1 MIHTKHIM
9 LGSNAEHI
17 LSNIYRYILKYSPE
31 KLAITQFFEA
41 LLYVDNEDGSND
53 FLVAKEGVE
62 DENTFQAGI
71 EEILNIT
78 FEKKEEY
85 NIPVEN
91 RDKFLLN
98 FFDNLHTSTVNIN
111 TQGDTNNLN
120 LCIYIPIYE
129 VKWIA
134 CIESFVK
141 AIQQLGTKLRVDLI
155 LLSPD
160 MAHLFNNEIENV
172 LRIQEHK
179 ENARKSLNSLLDLK
193 SRYTCIA
200 HLICMQNNN
209 SDGISLALNEDSLGR
224 IFGEYAMQSVCSYD
238 SIFMNVQIPP
248 SDPHQIYSF
257 GLSVLS
263 FDKYYF
269 VQYLLHK
276 AYKTILEREN
286 VSQEEVDI
294 NKVSRIIQELL
305 KNRINIFSNLYE
317 EFVKPKLED
326 SMSPDEIISRFG
338 EEWISRIAKLT
349 DDFQS
354 YIDSEVLTLPEK
366 RAALAQLLGEDDELL
381 TGNMFNRQQLVL
393 DDCNVEVLD
402 LFTCYNNKLLEPEVN
417 FEVAT
422 NEQAETESPIIKQR
436 KDDSLEK
443 YAALSPDAET
453 PSALAEEYVAQLKEV
468 KTTLKDKLSYI
479 RNKTNELNSLQ
490 QQAEDI
496 ENSNK
501 RLTEEGFV
509 FEGKVYKLQNNVNE
523 IPLAEDY
530 EPKQNDVKEVDLRK
544 QFTPIKDQGQLGAC
558 ASFATISIY
567 EHIHKKNKNEDIDLS
582 EYFLYYNARAK
593 KNETSEDSGSS
604 LYHNIESM
612 TQEGACLESLCT
624 YRTDVCDAKPSDEA
638 YGDAETRKVKKALNV
653 KCNLEDIKSAV
664 AEGYPVI
671 ISLKIFESFQPIAGF
686 IPLPSSDEKQ
696 DEKHGNHA
704 MVICGYSDDKKVF
717 IVRNSWGISF
727 GDRGY
732 CYIPYSYISDSN
744 LLNVACIVTE
754 ISEAQMIVTGGEDG
768 KMSVYFDERNTEIRK
783 AIIRNLIEETKVE
796 VVQLQAVLDRVT
808 LKYNTLFAELGNH
821 SKRLNIQEGTIK
833 RLQREQSKTQ
843 ERKHNLENERTE
855 AIKNFDSDTRWGR
868 ILVALSALS
877 FLLLYG
883 LFFYFYPTFDI
894 LFNKISI
901 GINAVAGLGVILYCA
916 WEDRRKKERNELHDY
931 YLDVLT
937 RLTDKICRLKDE
949 EKKVPLRLHIAG
961 VMIDSL
967 WKLSKNL
974 HKKYNSMRSYIGNLK
989 GWFDEEKD
997 LPEMSP
1003 MTKQPF
1009 LSLISNESLDLF
1021 YKKKEYVI
1029 TENLKLYKILEG
1041 LYEITE
1047 EGIVKFK
1054 RSLKQQLR
1062 STLNNEVANFSIYE
1076 HITGA
1081 KVYEYADGVHNRPEI
1096 LLPLL
1101 DKKAHVFTRISDR
1114 TILGRYCSKI
1124 VFCKTSTLEE
1134 NTNWRN
1140 ITNPHF
1146 RTPPTLCN
1154 SNSCDRI
1161 TLMNLEILKADDIVL

>member
-1 MIHTKHIM
+1 MTHTKHIM

-17 LSNIYRYILKYSPE
+17 LSNIYKYILKYSP
-31 KLAITQFFEA
+31 KGLAVTQFFEA
-41 LLYVDNEDGSND
+41 LLYVENEDGSND
-53 FLVAKEGVE
+53 FLVAQKGVE

-71 EEILNIT
+71 EEILDIT
-78 FEKKEEY
+78 FERKEEHH
-85 NIPVEN
+85 IPVEN
-91 RDKFLLN
+91 KDKFLLN

-111 TQGDTNNLN
+111 TQGDSNTLN

-129 VKWIA
+129 AKWIA

-141 AIQQLGTKLRVDLI
+141 AIHQLGTKLKVDFI

-160 MAHLFNNEIENV
+160 MAHLFNCDRENV
-172 LRIQEHK
+172 LKIQEYK
-179 ENARKSLNSLLDLK
+179 ENAKLSLNNLLDLK
-193 SRYTCIA
+193 SKYTCIA

-209 SDGISLALNEDSLGR
+209 SDGLSLALNDDSLGR
-224 IFGEYAMQSVCSYD
+224 IFGEYVMQSICSYD
-238 SIFMNVQIPP
+238 SIFLNINIPP

-276 AYKTILEREN
+276 AYRTILEREN

-294 NKVSRIIQELL
+294 NKVSRLIQELL

-326 SMSPDEIISRFG
+326 AMSPDEIISQFG
-338 EEWISRIAKLT
+338 EEWNSRIEKLT

-354 YIDSEVLTLPEK
+354 YIDSEELTLPEK

-381 TGNMFNRQQLVL
+381 IGNMFNRQQLVL
-393 DDCNVEVLD
+393 DDCNIEVLD
-402 LFTCYNNKLLEPEVN
+402 LFTCYNNKLLEPEVS
-417 FEVAT
+417 FEAGT
-422 NEQAETESPIIKQR
+422 NEPAVEESTKQR
-436 KDDSLEK
+436 EEEPLEK

-453 PSALAEEYVAQLKEV
+453 PSASAEEFVAQLKEV

-490 QQAEDI
+490 KQSEDI

-530 EPKQNDVKEVDLRK
+530 EPKQNEVKEIDLRK

-593 KNETSEDSGSS
+593 KNETSVDSGSS
-604 LYHNIESM
+604 LYHNLESM
-612 TQEGACLESLCT
+612 TQEGACLESLCK

-664 AEGYPVI
+664 AEGYPVL
-671 ISLKIFESFQPIAGF
+671 ISLKIFESFQPVAGF
-686 IPLPSSDEKQ
+686 IPLPSSDEKL

-717 IVRNSWGISF
+717 IVRNSWGTSF

-744 LLNVACIVTE
+744 LLNAACIVTE
-754 ISEAQMIVTGGEDG
+754 ISEAQMNVTGGEEG

-808 LKYNTLFAELGNH
+808 LRYNTLFAELGNH
-821 SKRLNIQEGTIK
+821 SKRLDIQDGTIK
-833 RLQREQSKTQ
+833 RLQREQSRAQ
-843 ERKHNLENERTE
+843 EKKHNLENERTE
-855 AIKNFDSDTRWGR
+855 AIKNFDSNTRWGR
-868 ILVALSALS
+868 ILVGLSALGI
-877 FLLLYG
+877 LLLYG
-883 LFFYFYPTFDI
+883 LFMYFYPAFDI
-894 LFNKISI
+894 LFNKISYA
-901 GINAVAGLGVILYCA
+901 INAVTGLGVILYCA
-916 WEDRRKKERNELHDY
+916 WEGRRKKERKELNDY

-937 RLTDKICRLKDE
+937 QLTDKICSLKDE
-949 EKKVPLRLHIAG
+949 EEKVPLRLHIAG

-989 GWFDEEKD
+989 GWFDAEKD

-1009 LSLISNESLDLF
+1009 LSLISNDSLDDF
-1021 YKKKEYVI
+1021 YKKKEHAI
-1029 TENLKLYKILEG
+1029 TENLKLHKILKG

-1047 EGIVKFK
+1047 EGIIRFK
-1054 RSLKQQLR
+1054 RDLKQQLR
-1062 STLNNEVANFSIYE
+1062 STLNNEVADFSIYE

-1081 KVYEYADGVHNRPEI
+1081 KVYEYADGVHNKPEI

-1101 DKKAHVFTRISDR
+1101 DRKAHVFTRISDR
-1114 TILGRYCSKI
+1114 AILGRYCSKY
-1124 VFCKTSTLEE
+1124 VFCKTTTLEE
-1134 NTNWRN
+1134 ETNWRT
-1140 ITNPHF
+1140 ITTPHF

-1161 TLMNLEILKADDIVL
+1161 TLMNLEILKVDDIVL